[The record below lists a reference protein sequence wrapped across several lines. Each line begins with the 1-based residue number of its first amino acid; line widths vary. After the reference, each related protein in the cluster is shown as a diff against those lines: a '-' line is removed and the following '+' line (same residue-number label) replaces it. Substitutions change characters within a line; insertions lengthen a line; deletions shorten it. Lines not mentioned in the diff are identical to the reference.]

1 MTQKKLIEKAVISFV
16 GLVSWSNVIAKLNE
30 QREWLAP
37 WVVKVLDSDVPGDVI
52 VTTILFSLFEDCVA
66 EVGETI
72 AMRSTGVWMEDIG
85 APDPYGDVLGV
96 SERRGHVWIRYR
108 FSDNPLADIEI
119 SMMDNDR

>member
-30 QREWLAP
+30 KRECLAP

-52 VTTILFSLFEDCVA
+52 VTTILYSLFKDCVL

-72 AMRSTGVWMEDIG
+72 ARKSTAVWMEDIG
-85 APDPYGDVLGV
+85 GLDPYGEVLEV
-96 SERRGHVWIRYR
+96 NACHGHVWISYHY
-108 FSDNPLADIEI
+108 SDNPRADIEI